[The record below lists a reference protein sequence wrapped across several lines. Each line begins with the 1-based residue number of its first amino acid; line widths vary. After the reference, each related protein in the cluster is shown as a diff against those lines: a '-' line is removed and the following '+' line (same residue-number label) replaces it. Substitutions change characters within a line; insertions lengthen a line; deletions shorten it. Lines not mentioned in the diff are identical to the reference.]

1 MKEITG
7 RILSILIIT
16 CLSLEVFCQTAPRVN
31 PFEVK
36 GRKVTTP
43 VISTITN
50 DTASQTNGQNSNDLT
65 INSTDT
71 IRIDSSSTYI
81 SGNNPF
87 DISHV
92 LLPKKQVNINPIQ
105 ELSKINVKVS
115 DRFMDVLI
123 FIPLALLAIVITVK
137 ANLLSYMT
145 RSVFNIN
152 MMKLTKR
159 EEANNSLLLILLY
172 IVFFINASIFV
183 YLIQKHYTSQEGIKL
198 WAYCL
203 GGLMS
208 IYLIRHFMMWL
219 LGGVFPINNEVGFY
233 NYVIIVFNI
242 LFGILIFPVNI
253 VSIYLPEYTKIA
265 LIIGVSLFLIF
276 YIIRGFRGI
285 SASLFSIGQ
294 GFLSFFIY
302 LCTFEIAP
310 VLIIIRG
317 ILNIKV

>member
-1 MKEITG
+1 MRELIG
-7 RILSILIIT
+7 RILSILVLV
-16 CLSLEVFCQTAPRVN
+16 CLSIELFCQNAPRVN

-36 GRKVTTP
+36 GRKAEAQTT
-43 VISTITN
+43 
-50 DTASQTNGQNSNDLT
+50 
-65 INSTDT
+65 TDT
-71 IRIDSSSTYI
+71 FTHPVTNSLGLIGVDTFRSDTSTSYI

-87 DISHV
+87 DVSPVPI
-92 LLPKKQVNINPIQ
+92 PKKQVNSNPIQ

-137 ANLLSYMT
+137 ANLLSYLT

-172 IVFFINASIFV
+172 IVFFINASIFI
-183 YLIQKHYTSQEGIKL
+183 YLIQKYLTSQEGLKV
-198 WAYCL
+198 WGYCL
-203 GGLMS
+203 GALLS
-208 IYLIRHFMMWL
+208 VYLIRHVMMWL
-219 LGGVFPINNEVGFY
+219 LGGIFPIQTEVGFY

-253 VSIYLPEYTKIA
+253 VSIYLPEYTKLAIFFG
-265 LIIGVSLFLIF
+265 IGLFLIF
-276 YIIRGFRGI
+276 YLVRGIRGI

-310 VLIIIRG
+310 VLIIIRS

>member
-1 MKEITG
+1 MREITG
-7 RILSILIIT
+7 RIISILVIA
-16 CLSLEVFCQTAPRVN
+16 CLSLELFCQTTPRVN

-36 GRKVTTP
+36 GRKVSTQA
-43 VISTITN
+43 ISPITSDTILE
-50 DTASQTNGQNSNDLT
+50 ANGQKPNDLT
-65 INSTDT
+65 TSTIDT
-71 IRIDSSSTYI
+71 TLIDSTSAYI

-92 LLPKKQVNINPIQ
+92 PLPKKQVNINPIQ

-137 ANLLSYMT
+137 ANLLSYLT

-172 IVFFINASIFV
+172 IVFFINASIFI
-183 YLIQKHYTSQEGIKL
+183 YLIQKHYTSQEGLKL

-203 GGLMS
+203 GGLLS

-219 LGGVFPINNEVGFY
+219 LGGVFPINSEVGFY

-265 LIIGVSLFLIF
+265 LIIGVSMFLIF

-310 VLIIIRG
+310 LLIIIRG
-317 ILNIKV
+317 ILNLKV